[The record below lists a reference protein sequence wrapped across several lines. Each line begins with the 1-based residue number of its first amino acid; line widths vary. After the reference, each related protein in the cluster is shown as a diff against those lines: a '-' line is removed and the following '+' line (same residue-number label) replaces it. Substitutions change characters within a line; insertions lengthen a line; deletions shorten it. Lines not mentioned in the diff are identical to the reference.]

1 MNAYMLC
8 ANDVTFNTWTITFSS
23 ATKNILRYL
32 IGKTSQEKRKAKASY
47 MLIFFHLDI
56 DQIWHYVEWT
66 AYILIV
72 QWTRNS
78 DYDKTTHWFLY
89 SWYDLSGLSSR
100 FISVIVYAW
109 ILIMILLFAVNR
121 PTYFILSF

>member
-1 MNAYMLC
+1 MNTYMLC

-23 ATKNILRYL
+23 TTKNILRYL
-32 IGKTSQEKRKAKASY
+32 IGKTSQEKRKAKGSY

-66 AYILIV
+66 AYIFIV

-89 SWYDLSGLSSR
+89 PWYDLSGLSSR
-100 FISVIVYAW
+100 IISVIVYAW

-121 PTYFILSF
+121 PIYFILSF